1 MRVEGEESL
10 MGLDH
15 TQKQSTEN
23 LFTVL
28 PSPPSIRSHL
38 VAAKTV
44 TYWDY
49 RLLLVCL
56 EPSCPPPPSFK
67 PIIIV
72 PSGPTL
78 PFLLPISSQIPRPG
92 SVAFL
97 GMSMKRGWTGDRRE
111 MAEDV
116 VLLAW

>member
-44 TYWDY
+44 TYWD
-49 RLLLVCL
+49 L
-56 EPSCPPPPSFK
+56 K
-67 PIIIV
+67 D
-72 PSGPTL
+72 
-78 PFLLPISSQIPRPG
+78 QK
-92 SVAFL
+92 AN
-97 GMSMKRGWTGDRRE
+97 
-111 MAEDV
+111 
-116 VLLAW
+116 